1 MKETKAVVMA
11 IAIEHVMT
19 IIVIAGDSKVIV
31 TRTVEGMWGL

>member
-1 MKETKAVVMA
+1 MKETKAIVMV

-19 IIVIAGDSKVIV
+19 MVVIAGDSKVII